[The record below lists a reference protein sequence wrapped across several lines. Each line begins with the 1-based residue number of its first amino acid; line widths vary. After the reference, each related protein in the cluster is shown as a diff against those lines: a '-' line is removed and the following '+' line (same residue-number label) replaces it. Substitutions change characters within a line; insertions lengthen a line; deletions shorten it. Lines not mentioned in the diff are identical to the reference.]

1 MPGAPAARPSRGLR
15 RLIFAIAIGVP
26 LALVMA
32 YAGVVAL
39 AISLADQNFDVRRGS
54 VQYYALMG
62 ATIRNA
68 PLIEPVS
75 EPRFEFRGGDG
86 PKPTETIV
94 SYVSKADAA
103 HAEAELGRYL
113 EARGYARRK
122 NENPPPAEAFA
133 DGRVWFEIVTQ
144 PLPDK
149 TIRVFVTKYEL

>member
-1 MPGAPAARPSRGLR
+1 MSVSAAAAPSRGVR
-15 RLIFAIAIGVP
+15 RLIYAIALGVP
-26 LALVMA
+26 LALLLA
-32 YAGVVAL
+32 YAAIVAL
-39 AISLADQNFDVRRGS
+39 AISLADQNFDARRGS

-62 ATIRNA
+62 ATIRNV
-68 PLIEPVS
+68 PLVEPVG

-103 HAEAELGRYL
+103 RLEAELGRYL

-122 NENPPPAEAFA
+122 HSNPPPAEEFA
-133 DGRVWFEIVTQ
+133 DGRVAFDIVTQ

-149 TIRVFVTKYEL
+149 AIRVLVTKYEF

>member
-1 MPGAPAARPSRGLR
+1 MSNAPAAPVSRGAR
-15 RLIFAIAIGVP
+15 RFIFGIALGVP
-26 LALVMA
+26 LVLVFA
-32 YAGVVAL
+32 YAGIVAL
-39 AISLADQNFDVRRGS
+39 AMSLADQNFDVRRGS

-62 ATIRNA
+62 STIRNA
-68 PLIEPVS
+68 PLIEPVG

-103 HAEAELGRYL
+103 RLEAELARYL

-122 NENPPPAEAFA
+122 NENPPPAEEFA
-133 DGRVWFEIVTQ
+133 SGQVSFDIVTQ

-149 TIRVFVTKYEL
+149 TTRVFVTKYEF